1 MRRPAMALLLVLLP
15 GLVAAQGGADTAAQA
30 VAVKQQIRQRW
41 HEHIVTQLQLNQDQ
55 AGRLQ
60 ATEDKYDGLRQPI
73 QQRQVAIAAALNEQ
87 MQPGVAADNDLVTR
101 LLDEREQNRTKLQ
114 DLERQQDQ
122 EMAGYLTPVQR
133 VRYLR
138 QRQLFIARIQQM
150 RERRMEGRPRARRF
164 R

>member
-1 MRRPAMALLLVLLP
+1 MRRFAMALVLILLP
-15 GLVAAQGGADTAAQA
+15 GAVNAQGGADTSAEAGA
-30 VAVKQQIRQRW
+30 IRQQIRQRW
-41 HEHIVTQLQLNQDQ
+41 HEHIVTQLQLDQEQ
-55 AGRLQ
+55 AGKLQ

-73 QQRQVAIAAALNEQ
+73 QQRQVAIAAELNRE
-87 MQPGVAADNDLVTR
+87 MQPGVAANNDLVTK
-101 LLDEREQNRTKLQ
+101 LLDEREQNRARLQ
-114 DLERQQDQ
+114 ELERQQDQ

-150 RERRMEGRPRARRF
+150 RERRMEGRPRGRRL